1 MLAIYKRELKS
12 YFRSFIGFL
21 FIAVTLFFL
30 GLYFSVYNLMNGY
43 PYFAYV
49 VSSVTFLFMLT
60 VPILTMRILA
70 EEKRSK
76 TDQLI
81 LTAPV
86 SVGGIV
92 MGKFLA
98 LLTIFAIPVA
108 IICFYP
114 LIMAQYGSVPMGEA
128 YLSILAYFLF
138 GMTAIAIGL
147 FLSSVTESQVIAA
160 VLTFLVLFLGYM
172 MDSICSIIQPVERH
186 AGCIFYRILCI
197 CYGTGSV
204 PDSTVHSETSLQ
216 HVREELKLQCLQY
229 RYDRRSGSAG
239 SSC

>member
-1 MLAIYKRELKS
+1 MSAIYKRELKS

-86 SVGGIV
+86 SVGGKIPGAVNYICHSRSNHLLLPADYGAVRQCSHGRGLSVDPGIFPFWDDRHCYRSVPVFRDREPGYRSSTYFFSIV
-92 MGKFLA
+92 PGIYDGFHLLHYFQYRQSVDKDFA
-98 LLTIFAIPVA
+98 LL
-108 IICFYP
+108 
-114 LIMAQYGSVPMGEA
+114 
-128 YLSILAYFLF
+128 
-138 GMTAIAIGL
+138 
-147 FLSSVTESQVIAA
+147 
-160 VLTFLVLFLGYM
+160 
-172 MDSICSIIQPVERH
+172 
-186 AGCIFYRILCI
+186 
-197 CYGTGSV
+197 
-204 PDSTVHSETSLQ
+204 
-216 HVREELKLQCLQY
+216 
-229 RYDRRSGSAG
+229 
-239 SSC
+239 

>member
-128 YLSILAYFLF
+128 YLSILAY
-138 GMTAIAIGL
+138 
-147 FLSSVTESQVIAA
+147 
-160 VLTFLVLFLGYM
+160 
-172 MDSICSIIQPVERH
+172 CHR
-186 AGCIFYRILCI
+186 
-197 CYGTGSV
+197 SV
-204 PDSTVHSETSLQ
+204 PVFRDREPGHCSSTYFFSIVPGIYDGFHLLHYFQ
-216 HVREELKLQCLQY
+216 HRQSVDKAATLL
-229 RYDRRSGSAG
+229 
-239 SSC
+239 

>member
-76 TDQLI
+76 TDQI
-81 LTAPV
+81 QCWT
-86 SVGGIV
+86 
-92 MGKFLA
+92 
-98 LLTIFAIPVA
+98 
-108 IICFYP
+108 
-114 LIMAQYGSVPMGEA
+114 GESHKTQMCR
-128 YLSILAYFLF
+128 LR
-138 GMTAIAIGL
+138 T
-147 FLSSVTESQVIAA
+147 
-160 VLTFLVLFLGYM
+160 
-172 MDSICSIIQPVERH
+172 
-186 AGCIFYRILCI
+186 
-197 CYGTGSV
+197 
-204 PDSTVHSETSLQ
+204 
-216 HVREELKLQCLQY
+216 
-229 RYDRRSGSAG
+229 DRRGRSESGVPFLLQM
-239 SSC
+239 

>member
-81 LTAPV
+81 LTAMVGSLDGKTVLRASAQGAISEPIALAE
-86 SVGGIV
+86 SVAAMLLAQGAQ
-92 MGKFLA
+92 A
-98 LLTIFAIPVA
+98 LLR
-108 IICFYP
+108 
-114 LIMAQYGSVPMGEA
+114 SD
-128 YLSILAYFLF
+128 
-138 GMTAIAIGL
+138 
-147 FLSSVTESQVIAA
+147 AA
-160 VLTFLVLFLGYM
+160 
-172 MDSICSIIQPVERH
+172 R
-186 AGCIFYRILCI
+186 
-197 CYGTGSV
+197 
-204 PDSTVHSETSLQ
+204 
-216 HVREELKLQCLQY
+216 
-229 RYDRRSGSAG
+229 
-239 SSC
+239 